1 MKVSIISRNKSLGI
15 QMASCLALL
24 ALWYVL
30 STKYPSILIPSPLET
45 FKAMAGLAVSGELL
59 GQFILSMSRMLCGFT
74 IGMLAGVSTGLVG
87 GRFAA
92 AYEAMKP
99 VISFLLG
106 IPPII
111 LVVIAMVWF
120 GTSPVIPIFVV
131 AILVFPT
138 FYLHTANGCRSIDT
152 QLLEMA
158 AVYRKTPG
166 QILRHIIFPGL
177 AVPLF
182 TAVSL
187 ASGGAVRITIMAELL
202 GTSSGIG
209 SAISLARI
217 NINTDIVFAWTL
229 ISVLTILL
237 IDYSVI
243 HPLKRLVMKWDQKEE
258 LS

>member
-1 MKVSIISRNKSLGI
+1 MKASTISKNKSLSI
-15 QMASCLALL
+15 QVASCLALL

-30 STKYPSILIPSPLET
+30 STQYPSILIPSPFET
-45 FKAMAGLAVSGELL
+45 FKAMVHLAVTGELL
-59 GQFILSMSRMLCGFT
+59 EQFFLSMTRMISGFA
-74 IGMLAGVSTGLVG
+74 IGMLAGVGVGLIG
-87 GRFAA
+87 GRFQTG
-92 AYEAMKP
+92 YEAMKP

-120 GTSPVIPIFVV
+120 GTSPLIPISVV
-131 AILVFPT
+131 AILAFPT

-158 AVYRKTPG
+158 SIYRKTPFEV
-166 QILRHIIFPGL
+166 LKHIILPGL
-177 AVPLF
+177 AIPLF

-187 ASGGAVRITIMAELL
+187 ASGGAVRVTIMAELL
-202 GTSSGIG
+202 GTSSGMG

-243 HPLKRLVMKWDQKEE
+243 HPLKRFVMKWDQKEE
-258 LS
+258 AS